1 MNAWFKKMK
10 RVVDLVGELFFSVLL
25 FPFTFLYYTRPGWT
39 RLIGLLVFLLPSFF
53 VWGSIYLYLLHS
65 FLLSVGFRPENGG
78 VLGTLSA
85 DPHVHFGTGFFVC
98 FFPLMLYYL
107 YVVRTDRFDAERVRA
122 YFTESLSEEGG
133 QESAREVF
141 RSDPKRWKRNA
152 VFFLAAS
159 AGSFLIVLVPILFAF
174 IADGEGSDMRL
185 GDAFSVAAVLGIT
198 LGMALAWLIDTR
210 YAIALRKEREKE
222 EER

>member
-10 RVVDLVGELFFSVLL
+10 RAADFVGDLFFSVLL
-25 FPFTFLYYTRPGWT
+25 FPFEFLYYTRPGWT
-39 RLIGLLVFLLPSFF
+39 RLIGLLVFFLPSLF
-53 VWGSIYLYLLHS
+53 VWGSIYLYLLNVA
-65 FLLSVGFRPENGG
+65 FLSVGFRPEDGG
-78 VLGTLSA
+78 VFGTFSA

-98 FFPLMLYYL
+98 FFPLMAYYL

-122 YFTESLSEEGG
+122 YFTESLSEERG

-159 AGSFLIVLVPILFAF
+159 VGSFLVVLVPILFAF
-174 IADGEGSDMRL
+174 IAEGEGGDMGL
-185 GDAFSVAAVLGIT
+185 GDVFSVAAVLGVT

-210 YAIALRKEREKE
+210 YEIARRKEREK
-222 EER
+222 